1 MNAISIITIV
11 LLVLIIVPIPLVW
24 IIGSIFPDGNMQKH
38 AQRIRQVLS
47 IEWKRILAGVI
58 FVALLFVFAREY
70 AWQVTLIGVAI
81 LIGRA
86 VALSRGK

>member
-1 MNAISIITIV
+1 MNAIGIITI
-11 LLVLIIVPIPLVW
+11 LLLALIIIPVPLVW
-24 IIGSIFPDGNMQKH
+24 IISSIFPDGNMQKH
-38 AQRIRQVLS
+38 ADRIRRALS

-86 VALSRGK
+86 VALSRNK